1 MKREIVYVSLSLFLL
16 LYFPE
21 TPQYSHRSVL
31 LQTGDRLLRRGFAVM
46 RSGKKDSKR
55 TFPFSGSFIQIKINR
70 RKMPR
75 MESRP
80 VSAACPTV
88 QRPRQHIRPM
98 FFRSRI
104 SNIKRFLSPEVR
116 QKAFVIIRI
125 EGKLRC
131 GIILLSYFKEYFI
144 SSVYTGRR

>member
-1 MKREIVYVSLSLFLL
+1 MYLFRFSCYFIFQKLHSILTVQFFFKPVTVYFDAD
-16 LYFPE
+16 FN
-21 TPQYSHRSVL
+21 R
-31 LQTGDRLLRRGFAVM
+31 FAVM